1 MIHTIDIDNVKRIM
15 NNCHY
20 YDYITNYDIDYSDE
34 VTTELIDWYKDV
46 IFLYNSRNKSDLE
59 IVNKLD
65 RSIYFYLKDNKYR
78 RGLKRI
84 LDIDDF
90 DIRKRENLIDK
101 INYFTDDYEKNIY
114 LYINSSKWI

>member
-1 MIHTIDIDNVKRIM
+1 MTHTIDIDNVKSII

-34 VTTELIDWYKDV
+34 VTMELINWYKDV
-46 IFLYNSRNKSDLE
+46 IFLYNSKNKSDLE

-65 RSIYFYLKDNKYR
+65 RSIYFYLKDNRYR
-78 RGLKRI
+78 RGLKKK
-84 LDIDDF
+84 LDINDF

-101 INYFTDDYEKNIY
+101 INYFTNDYEGNIY